1 MGRIEEYIERIYS
14 GVNKNNEETE
24 ILKEEMKFHLY
35 DKVSD
40 LMEDGHTEEESIKI
54 AIDNFGDENS
64 ISNDVKSLITNQTRY
79 TNILLKVSIIVFIVG
94 CLLKLGGFVSENR
107 FMDSWDKNR
116 PRVSGDIIDNIADIL
131 EGKEE
136 ITEKEKNAFDNILN
150 EYNDRYE
157 NGLYDLKVLKD
168 NVSMYEYNRE
178 VSPELIKNGS
188 ESISG
193 RGNNGWT
200 ISSKQ
205 TDLDSYRGYK
215 ITDERFEIKNI
226 TNSLHFNLKN
236 IGFLL
241 ITLSWIL
248 IVMYYTQKAILDN
261 NLNKSKIL
269 ILSLETIIIFA
280 SFVSDKDIIVPV
292 TALFLILNYSY
303 PRILN
308 IINRKKIVFS

>member
-1 MGRIEEYIERIYS
+1 MRKIEKYIDKIYS
-14 GVNKNNEETE
+14 GFDKNNEETE
-24 ILKEEMKFHLY
+24 ILKEEMKLHLY

-40 LMEDGHTEEESIKI
+40 LMEGGHTEEESINI
-54 AIDNFGDENS
+54 AIENFGDENS

-79 TNILLKVSIIVFIVG
+79 TNILLKVSIIIFVVG
-94 CLLKLGGFVSENR
+94 CLFKLGGFISENR
-107 FMDSWDKNR
+107 FMDSWDENR
-116 PRVSGDIIDNIADIL
+116 QRVSGDILSKIADTL

-157 NGLYDLKVLKD
+157 NGLYNVMVLKD
-168 NVSMYEYNRE
+168 NIPMYEYNRE

-188 ESISG
+188 EGISG
-193 RGNNGWT
+193 RGSNDWT
-200 ISSKQ
+200 IAHKQ
-205 TDLDSYRGYK
+205 TDLDKYRGSM
-215 ITDERFEIKNI
+215 ITNDRYDIGNI
-226 TNSLHFNLKN
+226 TNSIHFNLNN

-261 NLNKSKIL
+261 SLNISKIL

-280 SFVSDKDIIVPV
+280 SFVSDKDIIVPI
-292 TALFLILNYSY
+292 TLLFLILNYSY
-303 PRILN
+303 PRVLN
-308 IINRKKIVFS
+308 RINRKKIVFS

>member
-14 GVNKNNEETE
+14 RVNKNNEETE

-40 LMEDGHTEEESIKI
+40 LMEDGYTEEESINI
-54 AIDNFGDENS
+54 AIEKFGDENS

-79 TNILLKVSIIVFIVG
+79 TNILFKVSIIVFVVG
-94 CLLKLGGFVSENR
+94 CLFKLGGVISENR
-107 FMDSWDKNR
+107 FMDLWDENR
-116 PRVSGDIIDNIADIL
+116 ARVSGDILNKIADTL

-136 ITEKEKNAFDNILN
+136 ITGKEKDAFDHILN

-157 NGLYDLKVLKD
+157 NGLYNIKVLKD
-168 NVSMYEYNRE
+168 SIPMYEYNRE

-205 TDLDSYRGYK
+205 TDLDSYRGSK
-215 ITDERFEIKNI
+215 ITDERYDIKNI
-226 TNSLHFNLKN
+226 TNSLHFKLNN

-261 NLNKSKIL
+261 NLNKYKIL
-269 ILSLETIIIFA
+269 VLSLETIIIFA
-280 SFVSDKDIIVPV
+280 SFVSDKDIVVPV
-292 TALFLILNYSY
+292 TAFFLILNYTY
-303 PRILN
+303 LRILN
-308 IINRKKIVFS
+308 KMNRKKVIFS